1 MDKIETMSDVFSAI
15 DNSNYTIEGFTPE
28 KYNVH
33 NDCVV
38 WCRLWFDDMPM
49 CYKLDMTTA
58 IEKFDKVLYRINL
71 DGALNAYW
79 DVTDT
84 EFNIVESLKL
94 VGIVNNDRGMS

>member
-1 MDKIETMSDVFSAI
+1 MDKIENIGDVFNAI
-15 DNSNYTIEGFTPE
+15 DNSNYTITGFSDE
-28 KYNVH
+28 QYEQLNECK
-33 NDCVV
+33 D
-38 WCRLWFDDMPM
+38 WCRLWFDGMPM

-94 VGIVNNDRGMS
+94 VGIVNNDRGM